1 MSSKGLISNIYKQLI
16 QHKKADYKTEELNS
30 QNFSKEDMQMANRH
44 REICSTLLMIR
55 KTQIKT
61 TMRYHVKM
69 TIIKKNTN
77 NKCWRGSRQKRAL
90 VHCWQE
96 CKLVQPLWKTVY
108 RLLKKLKTELPYDP
122 ANPLL
127 GIYLKETKTLIQND
141 TCTSRF
147 ICSTTYTT
155 GKIWKQPKCSL
166 TNEQKLCCMRT
177 PHLF

>member
-55 KTQIKT
+55 QTQIKT
-61 TMRYHVKM
+61 TMRYH
-69 TIIKKNTN
+69 T
-77 NKCWRGSRQKRAL
+77 CWRGSRQKRAL

-147 ICSTTYTT
+147 ICSTTYTP